1 MSRDVYA
8 GDDDLNGQS
17 VGIEERAS
25 TAQIS
30 LRADADPDVL
40 QRVAAQLSFLN
51 VAPLSF
57 SLSRLPN
64 CEVLIDI
71 RIADCS
77 DVAVDLVC
85 RKLDRLTCVH
95 EVRLEGG
102 AG

>member
-8 GDDDLNGQS
+8 GDDDLNRQD
-17 VGIEERAS
+17 VETEANAS

-57 SLSRLPN
+57 SLARLPN

-71 RIADCS
+71 RIAHCT

-95 EVRLEGG
+95 EVRLESRPG
-102 AG
+102 